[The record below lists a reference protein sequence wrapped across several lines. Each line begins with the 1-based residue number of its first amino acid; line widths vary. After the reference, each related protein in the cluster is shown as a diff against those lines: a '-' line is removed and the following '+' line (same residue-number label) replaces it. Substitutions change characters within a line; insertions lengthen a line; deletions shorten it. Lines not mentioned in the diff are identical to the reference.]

1 MISKLQFNQLS
12 EHVNQYEMRLSELEQ
27 AIAAMQRKQII
38 PEGMTPLTTLA
49 AEMGLS
55 TSKAELLAKNC
66 GVLVVRQS
74 NQLIVNEAKF
84 RQAALIV
91 IKAAKRKYGS
101 KYWYHP
107 LIGKFTMTKQVTL

>member
-12 EHVNQYEMRLSELEQ
+12 ERVNQYEMRLSELEQ

-66 GVLVVRQS
+66 GVLVVR
-74 NQLIVNEAKF
+74 
-84 RQAALIV
+84 
-91 IKAAKRKYGS
+91 
-101 KYWYHP
+101 
-107 LIGKFTMTKQVTL
+107 